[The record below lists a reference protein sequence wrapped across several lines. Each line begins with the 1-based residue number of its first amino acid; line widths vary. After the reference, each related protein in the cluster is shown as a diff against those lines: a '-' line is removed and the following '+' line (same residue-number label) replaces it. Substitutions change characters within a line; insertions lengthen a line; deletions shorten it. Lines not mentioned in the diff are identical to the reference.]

1 MIQLHCDTCDRPIFV
16 YLSQSGEAAHR
27 DIHPDD
33 CQCPYTSDDLMDML
47 VEAFTDDP
55 LTSIQ

>member
-1 MIQLHCDTCDRPIFV
+1 MIQLHCETCDRNLFL
-16 YLSQSGEAAHR
+16 YLSNGGETVDR

-33 CQCPYTSDDLMDML
+33 CKCPYTSDDLMDML

-55 LTSIQ
+55 LTDIQ